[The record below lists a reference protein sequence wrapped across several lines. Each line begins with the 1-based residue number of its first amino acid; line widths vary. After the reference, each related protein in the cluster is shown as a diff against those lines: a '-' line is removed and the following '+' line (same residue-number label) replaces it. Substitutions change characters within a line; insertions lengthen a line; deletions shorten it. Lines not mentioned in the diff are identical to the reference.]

1 MSRRAS
7 GLKAWAIQ
15 RLTAIYLGLFLVFL
29 FAKFVLDPPLH
40 HAEWRGW
47 LGDPVIGIASLLF
60 IVTLLLHAWV
70 GVRDILMDYVKPI
83 ALRAGLMSLVILTL
97 LACGLWAAQLLILTR
112 VA

>member
-7 GLKAWAIQ
+7 GLKAWVVQ

-29 FAKFVLDPPLH
+29 LAKFIFDPPLH

-47 LGDPVIGIASLLF
+47 LADPAVSIASLLF
-60 IVTLLLHAWV
+60 IITLLLHAWV

-83 ALRAGLMSLVILTL
+83 LLRAGMMSLVILTL